1 MSEEKTLVQKMA
13 EVMAE
18 VGYIQKDATLRA
30 ATYSFTYA
38 SAEAVL
44 GKVNVA
50 LSERGIAVSGG
61 AELVHFEMVDG
72 GKKSMA
78 VVNQTLIFTDGK
90 DSLMAQALGQG
101 VDSGDKAVAKANTS
115 GMKYAVA
122 KAFMISWGDDPEADP
137 ETEIDNAALAGWL
150 DDVEG
155 LKGKTADECKQW
167 WTENAD
173 ACKKDLG
180 KALASDVHHAM
191 LAIREAAKEAG
202 DA

>member
-1 MSEEKTLVQKMA
+1 MTDKTLVEKMA

-18 VGYIQKDATLRA
+18 VGYVQKDATLQA
-30 ATYSFTYA
+30 PNYSYTYA

-44 GKVNVA
+44 RKVNSA

-61 AELVHFEMVDG
+61 AELVHFEMVDS

-90 DSLMAQALGQG
+90 DSLTVQALGQG
-101 VDSGDKAVAKANTS
+101 MDSGDKAIAKANTT

-137 ETEIDNAALAGWL
+137 ATDEDSPALLSWL
-150 DDVEG
+150 DEVAK
-155 LKGKTADECKQW
+155 LKKESRASVVTWWPAMKAKVKKQCGQ
-167 WTENAD
+167 AD
-173 ACKKDLG
+173 AAKVYDAF
-180 KALASDVHHAM
+180 KAVLASKP
-191 LAIREAAKEAG
+191 EATDES
-202 DA
+202 